1 MHVVAQDARLHCR
14 GDFGG
19 AGGLGT
25 VADNAAGGG
34 DGVGNGVGNTVQ
46 VRAQQVGNARSRPG
60 SGTDRAAEGGET
72 SDAGFLVDGGQ
83 VGQAQSPVELLVAD
97 LQLLGVL
104 DDGQG
109 SGHAL
114 VAAAGVDDHGHFTAV
129 HPGVGTGRC
138 HGLGPDH
145 DAALTV
151 GLKQHTSDVGAVV
164 PPKTFLGDG
173 AVVLDLPIQNVLH
186 VGDVHGFREV
196 QDVPQIQAGAVG
208 KTGLALALHRRIQ
221 EHLAVALDVDDI
233 RVIVDDPDAGTVL
246 PVENSDHD
254 LKGQTVVDVLHGN
267 GGALQIGA
275 HLGDLLRGH
284 VRDDLQLPGCVAAHD
299 SGYRRRGNALH
310 VVGIGNNHAFH
321 VLDDAAAGTDG
332 HPIGHLAQN
341 LPGLRR
347 AVGQGDGLG
356 AAHGRHQLLLQNA
369 DIGAVIGIFFVHVCV
384 SSFLPIITAE
394 MSFLRGQLCV
404 VEIIQKYNPL
414 NTTSL

>member
-1 MHVVAQDARLHCR
+1 MHVVAQDTCLHCR

-19 AGGLGT
+19 AGGLGS

-46 VRAQQVGNARSRPG
+46 VRAQQVGNARPG
-60 SGTDRAAEGGET
+60 SGTGADRAAEGGEP

-83 VGQAQSPVELLVAD
+83 VGQAQSPVELLVTD
-97 LQLLGVL
+97 IQFLGVL
-104 DDGQG
+104 DNGQG

-138 HGLGPDH
+138 HGLGSNH

-151 GLKQHTSDVGAVV
+151 GLQQDASDVGAVV

-173 AVVLDLPIQNVLH
+173 TVVLNLPIQNVLH
-186 VGDVHGFREV
+186 VGDVHGFRKV

-221 EHLAVALDVDDI
+221 KHLAVALDVDDI

-246 PVENSDHD
+246 PMENSNHD
-254 LKGQTVVDVLHGN
+254 LKSQTVVDVLHGN

-275 HLGDLLRGH
+275 HLGDFLRGY

-299 SGYRRRGNALH
+299 SGYRRRGNPLH
-310 VVGIGNNHAFH
+310 VIGIGNNDAFH

-356 AAHGRHQLLLQNA
+356 AAHGRHQLLLQDA

-394 MSFLRGQLCV
+394 MSFLCGQLCV
-404 VEIIQKYNPL
+404 VEIIQKYNP
-414 NTTSL
+414 